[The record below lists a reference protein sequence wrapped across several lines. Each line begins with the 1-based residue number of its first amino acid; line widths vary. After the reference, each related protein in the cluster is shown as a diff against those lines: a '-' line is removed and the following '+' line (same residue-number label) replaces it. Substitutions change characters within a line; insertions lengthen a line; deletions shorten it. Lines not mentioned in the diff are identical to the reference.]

1 MKFKTITK
9 TIIPYII
16 AGGIALPLI
25 AGTKLDNSAN
35 VEPYSDYLE
44 LMESYAA
51 GQTELKD
58 CNAEY
63 SILKQDFEESS
74 IEYSIK
80 LKEYESTIE
89 GLDSTVS
96 SLRDSLG
103 VLEQKLLN
111 ETELR
116 KKVENKK
123 FLGIS

>member
-25 AGTKLDNSAN
+25 AGAKSDN

-44 LMESYAA
+44 LMDAYTT
-51 GQTELKD
+51 GQTELED
-58 CNAEY
+58 CNEDY
-63 SILKQDFEESS
+63 SALKQDFEESS
-74 IEYSIK
+74 TEYSTK
-80 LKEYESTIE
+80 LKEYEATIE

-96 SLRDSLG
+96 SLRDSIG

-111 ETELR
+111 ESELR
-116 KKVENKK
+116 KKAENKK
-123 FLGIS
+123 FLGIF